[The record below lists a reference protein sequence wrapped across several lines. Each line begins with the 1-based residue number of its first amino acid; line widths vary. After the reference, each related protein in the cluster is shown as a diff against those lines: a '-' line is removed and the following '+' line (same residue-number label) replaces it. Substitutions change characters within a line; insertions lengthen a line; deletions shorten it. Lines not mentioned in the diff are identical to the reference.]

1 MASKSK
7 INTWSYHAGQ
17 KGKNRVRVYEEFKG
31 GPLYLEWFEAVFD
44 NRGPV
49 IDPKTGR
56 QRKRRTRLCLSAEG
70 ITTRSEAM
78 KKAEQVAERFGEM
91 GPGEATPK
99 INGPLTLG
107 KLLKL
112 YLREVVPT
120 KKPGTQRSN
129 RIDAR
134 MFLAFFG
141 ADAVVERIGA
151 NGRPQTGIGRVR
163 YNAFLKARAEGTI
176 PGFPYKARKQTICND
191 VRFLRAV
198 FRWAKLERDDGTVL
212 LLRNPWEGFPT
223 PVEDKPLRQEMTQ
236 ELHDRLVA
244 GAPNWRMAVVMELC
258 RQTRRRMNSVRQLA
272 LEDINL
278 TTGTVRWNGEFD
290 KVGKTRVTPLTGRA
304 IETIRLALVKR
315 REEGLGESPWL
326 LPAPSDPAQPVS
338 RQRLHNWMKAARNK
352 LGINLPRLGYHGEK
366 RAGIRDP
373 RFRNLAPAIQEELA
387 GTTWGTMR
395 RIYDYVDL
403 PTLQE
408 AVALLEA
415 EPASQP
421 GPREPETGLPRA
433 A

>member
-1 MASKSK
+1 MAQRSKPD
-7 INTWSYHAGQ
+7 TWSYCAGK
-17 KGKNRVRVYEEFKG
+17 KGKNRVRAYEEGKG
-31 GPLYLEWFEAVFD
+31 GPLYLEWFEPVFD
-44 NRGPV
+44 KGGPV

-56 QRKRRTRLCLSAEG
+56 QRKRRSRLCLSAEG
-70 ITTRSEAM
+70 IITRSEAM
-78 KKAEQVAERFGEM
+78 KKAEEVAERCGEL
-91 GPGEATPK
+91 GPGAAEPK
-99 INGPLTLG
+99 FNGPLTLG
-107 KLLKL
+107 RLLKL

-134 MFLAFFG
+134 MFLVFFG

-151 NGRPQTGIGRVR
+151 NGRPQTGLGRVR
-163 YNAFLKARAEGTI
+163 YNAFLKARAEGAV
-176 PGFPYKARKQTICND
+176 PGFPHPARNQTICND

-212 LLRNPWEGFPT
+212 LLRNPWEGFRT

-244 GAPNWRMAVVMELC
+244 GAPNWRMAAVMELC
-258 RQTRRRMNSVRQLA
+258 RQTRRRMNSVRQLTLA
-272 LEDINL
+272 DLNL
-278 TTGTVRWNGEFD
+278 TAGTARWDGEFD

-315 REEGLGESPWL
+315 HEEGLADSPWL
-326 LPAPSDPAQPVS
+326 LPAPGDPTQPVS
-338 RQRLHNWMKAARNK
+338 RQRLHSWMTTARNK
-352 LGINLPRLGYHGEK
+352 LGINIPRLGYHGEK

-373 RFRNLAPAIQEELA
+373 CFRTLAPAIQEELA
-387 GTTWGTMR
+387 GTTWNTMR

-403 PTLQE
+403 PTLQD
-408 AVALLEA
+408 AVALLELD
-415 EPASQP
+415 PAPRP